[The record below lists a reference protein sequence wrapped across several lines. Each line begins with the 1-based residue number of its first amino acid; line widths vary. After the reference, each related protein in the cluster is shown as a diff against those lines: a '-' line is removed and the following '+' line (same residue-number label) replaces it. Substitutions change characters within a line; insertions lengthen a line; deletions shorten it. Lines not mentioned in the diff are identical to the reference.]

1 MFQYSSYHSV
11 SEVTQP
17 NYEGCNT
24 TNVLQTSSNGNTSI
38 PLKNPGDR
46 YFVCGNRLHCLGGMK
61 LHVHVQDDRA
71 PSPASAPEAEAGGS
85 LPPGS
90 TKNNNPPSSAI
101 FNRVGKVDL
110 LFHGILGLVL
120 CIICCGVVWIL
131 NNFASWWELVEG
143 SFLFSLDSFFFLER
157 QFLVGESLN
166 RGICRDSDDSNKT
179 GVIHR
184 KQFSQLIIKQNAKMH
199 PSTRKGHKQLRISI

>member
-1 MFQYSSYHSV
+1 MENVFLVSVAIILGFALTCSGTVYTVGDRSGWDISTDVDTWSKDKIFQVGDVLLFQYSSYHSV

-101 FNRVGKVDL
+101 FNRVGKVDF

-120 CIICCGVVWIL
+120 CIICCGVV
-131 NNFASWWELVEG
+131 
-143 SFLFSLDSFFFLER
+143 
-157 QFLVGESLN
+157 
-166 RGICRDSDDSNKT
+166 
-179 GVIHR
+179 
-184 KQFSQLIIKQNAKMH
+184 
-199 PSTRKGHKQLRISI
+199 